1 MHSAHSNPPAPVRQ
15 KITRRPLQLL
25 AICFFA
31 ITMLGASSPE
41 TRIDKIGHKLV
52 CQCGCS
58 QVLLEC
64 NHVGCPVSPI
74 MIKELGQ
81 QVATGLPEA
90 GVLGFFIAKYGPIA
104 LAAPIR
110 GGFDNVAWIVPF
122 AVLVLATLGV
132 ALLIRFWKQR
142 GDTMIPVHGTATLAP
157 TNLLND
163 RIRRETDYS
172 NWSNRDPNPD
182 LDPNDRSRKP

>member
-1 MHSAHSNPPAPVRQ
+1 MHSAHSNPPAPAHK

-31 ITMLGASSPE
+31 VTMLGASSPE
-41 TRIDKIGHKLV
+41 ARIDKIGHKLV

-64 NHVGCPVSPI
+64 NHVGCPVSPV

-142 GDTMIPVHGTATLAP
+142 NDTLFPTSSGAATLPLA
-157 TNLLND
+157 TSMND

-172 NWSNRDPNPD
+172 NWSNTDSD
-182 LDPNDRSRKP
+182 DRSRKP

>member
-1 MHSAHSNPPAPVRQ
+1 MHNTAPRASNPPARRR
-15 KITRRPLQLL
+15 ITRRPFQIL
-25 AICFFA
+25 AICLFA

-41 TRIDKIGHKLV
+41 TRIEKIGHKLV

-58 QVLLEC
+58 QILLEC
-64 NHVGCPVSPI
+64 NHVGCPISPV

-81 QVATGLPEA
+81 QVATGVPEA
-90 GVLGFFIAKYGPIA
+90 GVLNFFTVKYGSIA
-104 LAAPIR
+104 LAGPIR
-110 GGFDNVAWIVPF
+110 GGFDNVAWITPF

-142 GDTMIPVHGTATLAP
+142 SDTMIPGNGRSTLAP

-172 NWSNRDPNPD
+172 NWSDSDSNPD
-182 LDPNDRSRKP
+182 DRSRKP